1 MDNLLRSMVF
11 CLATVLFCLV
21 ASILRI
27 AFGLRAA
34 PWVFVGVAVVL
45 MPPALVFLVR
55 GVCDSLEKYNG

>member
-34 PWVFVGVAVVL
+34 PWVLLG
-45 MPPALVFLVR
+45 
-55 GVCDSLEKYNG
+55 